1 MDYTWAK
8 KLGMVRCTI
17 LQTTFKP
24 SAGNCPTCVH
34 TQLVSL
40 AGSLQTSSHPSLMIV
55 ERTVRRPCASHVAGR
70 QCQGADLLRH
80 EHLRRLHQGPAVIC
94 AALGFR

>member
-8 KLGMVRCTI
+8 KLGMVRRSI
-17 LQTTFKP
+17 MQITFKP
-24 SAGNCPTCVH
+24 SVGNGP

-40 AGSLQTSSHPSLMIV
+40 AGSLQTLSHPSPMIA
-55 ERTVRRPCASHVAGR
+55 ERTVQKPCASHVAVISY

-80 EHLRRLHQGPAVIC
+80 EHLRRLLQGPRV
-94 AALGFR
+94 LL